1 MKERHEKYKEI
12 ILLEHLLQENAI
24 PFQIDKLFDGYQI
37 VVPGKYERRSISA
50 IEHFGSYGSAFD
62 TIEIQEPSGT
72 IRGFLKA
79 EAAMEIIQHEYK
91 KRWNGESE

>member
-12 ILLEHLLQENAI
+12 ILLEHLLQENKI
-24 PFQIDKLFDGYQI
+24 PFQMENLFDGYQI
-37 VVPGKYERRSISA
+37 AVPGKYERRGISA

-62 TIEIQEPSGT
+62 TIEIQDPSGT

-79 EAAMEIIQHEYK
+79 EASMEIIQHEYE
-91 KRWNGESE
+91 KRWRKDHE

>member
-1 MKERHEKYKEI
+1 M
-12 ILLEHLLQENAI
+12 LQENEI
-24 PFQIDKLFDGYQI
+24 PFQMGKIFDGYQI

-79 EAAMEIIQHEYK
+79 EAAMEIIQYDYKEIWRNCHE
-91 KRWNGESE
+91 

>member
-12 ILLEHLLQENAI
+12 ILLGYLLQENEI
-24 PFQIDKLFDGYQI
+24 PFQMEKIFDGYQI

-50 IEHFGSYGSAFD
+50 IEYFGSYGSAFD

-79 EAAMEIIQHEYK
+79 EAAMEIIQYDYKEIWRNCHE
-91 KRWNGESE
+91 

>member
-12 ILLEHLLQENAI
+12 ILLGYLLQENEI
-24 PFQIDKLFDGYQI
+24 PFQMEKIFDGYQI

-79 EAAMEIIQHEYK
+79 EAAMEIIQYDYKEIWRNCHE
-91 KRWNGESE
+91 

>member
-12 ILLEHLLQENAI
+12 ILLGYLLQENEI
-24 PFQIDKLFDGYQI
+24 PFQMEKLFDGYQI

-79 EAAMEIIQHEYK
+79 EAAMEIMQYDYKEIWRNCHE
-91 KRWNGESE
+91 

>member
-12 ILLEHLLQENAI
+12 ILLGYLLQENEI
-24 PFQIDKLFDGYQI
+24 PFQMEKLFDGYQI

-62 TIEIQEPSGT
+62 TIEFQEPSGT

-79 EAAMEIIQHEYK
+79 EVAMEIIKYDYKEIWRNCHE
-91 KRWNGESE
+91 

>member
-1 MKERHEKYKEI
+1 MKDRHEKYKEI
-12 ILLEHLLQENAI
+12 ILLEHLLQENGI
-24 PFQIDKLFDGYQI
+24 PFQMDKLFDGYQI
-37 VVPGKYERRSISA
+37 VVPGKYARHIISA

-79 EAAMEIIQHEYK
+79 EAAMEIIQYDYKEIWRNCHE
-91 KRWNGESE
+91 